1 MDRLG
6 VSFQIGQGVS
16 DLWGLEDGLD
26 FRVGHGPLGPLL
38 LVLRAA
44 AHVDGGLGFLGPLPA
59 QFVFRVSLQASF
71 EALQGL
77 VVLLHEE
84 VAVAFLVVGLLE
96 GRVLLENQL
105 VVLFCS
111 LELHQFYV
119 DLADV
124 AVVLGAVGVSAH
136 CFFVLLEGLR
146 ELPLINA
153 SLPSL

>member
-1 MDRLG
+1 M
-6 VSFQIGQGVS
+6 
-16 DLWGLEDGLD
+16 
-26 FRVGHGPLGPLL
+26 
-38 LVLRAA
+38 
-44 AHVDGGLGFLGPLPA
+44 
-59 QFVFRVSLQASF
+59 
-71 EALQGL
+71 
-77 VVLLHEE
+77 VLLHEE

-105 VVLFCS
+105 VVFFCS
-111 LELHQFYV
+111 LELHQLYV

-124 AVVLGAVGVSAH
+124 AVVLRAVGVSAY